1 MCANV
6 GWVLKVCLLGEAGV
20 GKTSLLYRYMED
32 KFRTDFKSTLGVNLL
47 KKTVKIDDK
56 NIAAQVWDLGGQ
68 DSFKKLRKLYLEG
81 ADGALVVFD
90 VTNQESFDKLDDWVS
105 IFREV
110 HGSKPLILI
119 GNKIDLEDR
128 IKIKPK
134 NAEKYAKDNKMRL
147 ILTSAKTGENVEN
160 AFVDLIS
167 TVIKIK
173 ESDTLFFN
181 T

>member
-81 ADGALVVFD
+81 ADGALIVFD

-110 HGSKPLILI
+110 HGNKPLILI

-134 NAEKYAKDNKMRL
+134 SAEKYAKDNRMRL

-167 TVIKIK
+167 SVIKIK
-173 ESDTLFFN
+173 ESDT
-181 T
+181 

>member
-181 T
+181 I